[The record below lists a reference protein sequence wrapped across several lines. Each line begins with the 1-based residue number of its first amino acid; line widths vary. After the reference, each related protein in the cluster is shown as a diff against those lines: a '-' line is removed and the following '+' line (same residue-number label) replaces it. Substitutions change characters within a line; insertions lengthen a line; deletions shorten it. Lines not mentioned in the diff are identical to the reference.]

1 MAFTVLAS
9 GDNFI
14 TGSVSSL
21 AALAFNL
28 SIGQVNPAEIEQF
41 VNQAAYQ
48 AELNQP
54 EGAAIELNLSGWTVF
69 GTDYSTQVANQI
81 NSYWQQGQFTV
92 NGENMQAWPGASV
105 IAYGGNDT
113 LTVQYLKGQIWVL
126 YIAVAVA
133 LFYAVVYIF
142 QQVTGQ
148 KWSVGVNSATTGSSG
163 GWWANLPFWEKGIL
177 LAGGVGV
184 TGLTIWFFM
193 ERSIAEAGANK
204 SNIYI
209 GK

>member
-21 AALAFNL
+21 AALVFNL

-41 VNQAAYQ
+41 VNGAAYE

-54 EGAAIELNLSGWTVF
+54 EGAAIEFDLSGWTVF
-69 GTDYSTQVANQI
+69 GTDYSTQIANQI

-92 NGENMQAWPGASV
+92 NGEDMQAWPGASV

-113 LTVQYLKGQIWVL
+113 LTVQYLKGQIWIL
-126 YIAVAVA
+126 YIALAVA

-148 KWSVGVNSATTGSSG
+148 KWSVGVNSATTSSG
-163 GWWANLPFWEKGIL
+163 GWWNNLPFYEKALIVVAGTGL
-177 LAGGVGV
+177 LIGGV
-184 TGLTIWFFM
+184 FFVGKL
-193 ERSIAEAGANK
+193 EIAKAGA
-204 SNIYI
+204 SHTEINIE
-209 GK
+209 K